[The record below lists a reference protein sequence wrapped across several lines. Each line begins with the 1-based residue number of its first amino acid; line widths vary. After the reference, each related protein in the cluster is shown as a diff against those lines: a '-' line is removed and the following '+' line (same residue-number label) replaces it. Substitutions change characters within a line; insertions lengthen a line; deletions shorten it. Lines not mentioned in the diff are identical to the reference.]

1 MLNTMNEY
9 DFGLHFKLADSQAD
23 PSVYEDELFEAGCD
37 DALLGIGQNGYLGLD
52 FIRTADNAI
61 KAIYSAIKNVK
72 SVIPD
77 GELYYISPD
86 VVGITEIATVMQ
98 CSRQNILKLKN
109 AHTDTFP
116 FPINSDGKSL
126 NWHLAEVLKWY
137 QNRGNDVD
145 LALLEVAE
153 FAMQFNLEKQ
163 NQNIN
168 SDKNLTL
175 KARALVS

>member
-1 MLNTMNEY
+1 MNEY
-9 DFGLHFKLADSQAD
+9 DFVLHFKLADPRTD
-23 PSVYEDELFEAGCD
+23 PSIYEDRLFEAGCD
-37 DALLGIGQNGYLGLD
+37 DALLGIGKLGYLGLD
-52 FIRTADNAI
+52 FIRTAENSVEAI
-61 KAIYSAIKNVK
+61 TSATHDVR

-77 GELYYISPD
+77 CELYYISPD
-86 VVGITEIATVMQ
+86 VVSIPEIATVMQ
-98 CSRQNILKLKN
+98 CSRQNVLKLKN

-116 FPINSDGKSL
+116 FSINSDAKSL

-137 QNRGNDVD
+137 QKRGHNVD
-145 LALLEVAE
+145 LTLLEVAE

-168 SDKNLTL
+168 SDPDLRL

>member
-1 MLNTMNEY
+1 MNEY
-9 DFGLHFKLADSQAD
+9 DFALHFKLADYKAD
-23 PSVYEDELFEAGCD
+23 PSIYEDKLFEAGCD
-37 DALLGIGQNGYLGLD
+37 DALLGIGQRGYIGLD
-52 FIRTADNAI
+52 FIRSSKDAI
-61 KAIYSAIKNVK
+61 DAVYSAIENVK

-77 GELYYISPD
+77 LELYYISPD
-86 VVGITEIATVMQ
+86 VVGIPEIANIMN

-109 AHTDTFP
+109 THTDTFP

-137 QNRGNDVD
+137 QSRGTTIDIS
-145 LALLEVAE
+145 LLEVAE

-168 SDKNLTL
+168 SDKSLKQ
-175 KARALVS
+175 KARALVC